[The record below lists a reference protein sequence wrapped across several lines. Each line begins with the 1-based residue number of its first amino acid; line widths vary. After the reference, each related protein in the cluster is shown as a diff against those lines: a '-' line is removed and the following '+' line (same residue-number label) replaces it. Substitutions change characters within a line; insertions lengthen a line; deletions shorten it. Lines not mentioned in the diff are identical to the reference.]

1 MSGSRTFCQMGSN
14 FDGFYEGREDP
25 NSNIS
30 GLTPIRERNAIQM
43 AFRWRAEDG
52 QILNAGLVALSF
64 FSGSRTVLRNPIF
77 YFSRGGGGV
86 RTPCPPSGSAHAWHS

>member
-1 MSGSRTFCQMGSN
+1 MRGSRTFCQRGSN

-30 GLTPIRERNAIQM
+30 GLTSIREQNAIQM

-52 QILNAGLVALSF
+52 QILNAGLVAL
-64 FSGSRTVLRNPIF
+64 
-77 YFSRGGGGV
+77 
-86 RTPCPPSGSAHAWHS
+86 